1 MQQYNISYINRLLF
15 LSFVVM
21 ITSCGQ
27 NVNDIDL
34 SPDNDSQTEIN
45 LSSEQEYV
53 AVKHELD
60 SVLTIVLAEYK
71 IDEEMTKNISTSQN
85 TWVLYRD
92 AQLLMK
98 YPETDPL
105 RNGSAFNVCYFSY
118 LMELTKERIET
129 LKPWIS
135 GAKEGDVCSGSI
147 KIK

>member
-1 MQQYNISYINRLLF
+1 
-15 LSFVVM
+15 M

-27 NVNDIDL
+27 NIKDTDVAVAY
-34 SPDNDSQTEIN
+34 DSQTELN
-45 LSSEQEYV
+45 LSSEQEYIL
-53 AVKHELD
+53 VKHELD
-60 SVLTIVLAEYK
+60 SILTSVLAEFK
-71 IDEEMTKNISTSQN
+71 IVDEMTQNIKTSQN

-105 RNGSAFNVCYFSY
+105 RNSSAFNACYFSY
-118 LMELTKERIET
+118 LTELTKERIET